1 MSSPFPP
8 DAPSPSVSDSPDQ
21 PPQPADVPQPSPAA
35 PSDTPFPGPD
45 APGDAPEPAQ
55 PDPEPAP
62 APGTDVSQHKVKLLD
77 VTARVENFFAN
88 HPELDKGLMTE
99 LRSGVMA
106 LERFF

>member
-1 MSSPFPP
+1 MASPYPP
-8 DAPSPSVSDSPDQ
+8 DSPDQ
-21 PPQPADVPQPSPAA
+21 PADPPAAPEQPDVPQPAA
-35 PSDTPFPGPD
+35 PSDTPSPGPD

-55 PDPEPAP
+55 PEPAP
-62 APGTDVSQHKVKLLD
+62 APGADVSQHKVRLLD

-99 LRSGVMA
+99 LRSGMTA